1 MKRIKKY
8 IDDNGVSWDSKTE
21 FQFFYYLQENK
32 NKLNIKEI
40 HRQVKYI
47 LQEPF
52 VLDSKKIQ
60 AITYKSDFTL
70 EMNDGKIV
78 VIDIKP
84 PVKSIWDAKFNL
96 KWKMMMNLHR
106 DYIYKIYAWKNK
118 DIGWIEIK

>member
-8 IDDNGVSWDSKTE
+8 IDDNGVSWDSKAE
-21 FQFFYYLQENK
+21 FQFFCYLQESK
-32 NKLNIKEI
+32 DKYNIKEI

-52 VLDSKKIQ
+52 TLCSKKIQ

-70 EMNDGKIV
+70 ILEDGRIV
-78 VIDIKP
+78 IIDVKP
-84 PVKSIWDAKFNL
+84 PLKSIWDAKFII

-106 DYIYKIYAWKNK
+106 DYIYKIISWKNK
-118 DIGWIEIK
+118 EVGWVEM